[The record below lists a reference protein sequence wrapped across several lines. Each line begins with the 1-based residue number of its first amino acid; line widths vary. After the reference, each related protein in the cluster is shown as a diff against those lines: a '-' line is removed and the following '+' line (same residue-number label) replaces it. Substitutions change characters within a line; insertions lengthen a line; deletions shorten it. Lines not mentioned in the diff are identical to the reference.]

1 MFNKTETGVKI
12 IRDIQIS
19 FSHLKNSY
27 SSEATTSAIIIFIF
41 ELKNCAIQKILSNI
55 EHNIRI

>member
-1 MFNKTETGVKI
+1 MFIEADKGVKI

-27 SSEATTSAIIIFIF
+27 SSVASVYFRVGGV
-41 ELKNCAIQKILSNI
+41 LSRS
-55 EHNIRI
+55 ESIREQDI